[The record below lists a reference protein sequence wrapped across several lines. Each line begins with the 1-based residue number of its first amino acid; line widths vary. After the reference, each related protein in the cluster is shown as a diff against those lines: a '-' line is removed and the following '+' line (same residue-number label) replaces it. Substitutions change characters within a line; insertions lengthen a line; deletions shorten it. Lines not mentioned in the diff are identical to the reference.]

1 MYNETKMLSEAV
13 VQRCSVKKVFLD
25 ILQNSQENTC
35 AGVSFLIN
43 LMTIANIT
51 DFKNVVSGLKVK
63 LNRIIPNCRSVL
75 S

>member
-25 ILQNSQENTC
+25 ILQYSQENTC
-35 AGVSFLIN
+35 ARVSFLIY
-43 LMTIANIT
+43 LMTIANTT

-63 LNRIIPNCRSVL
+63 LNRTIPNCRSVL

>member
-35 AGVSFLIN
+35 AKVSFLIN
-43 LMTIANIT
+43 LMAIANTT

-75 S
+75 P